1 MPEHSCVD
9 VQHKKRGRP
18 RLRDGHGPRFEAF
31 ETAVLNPQSSLGPPL
46 RSPIPSPVGVS
57 PSYRSGSHRVLKS
70 QTGPQPTTP
79 RNLEHVSLRDANIAQ
94 PNSHGSVGFQPST
107 PERRMHPSGL
117 AAAYLNMDLVIAKA
131 SGIFIDAV
139 SPGVRDLVGR
149 NLFDMIRTAD
159 REKLY
164 RLKRQMQEERD
175 AREPAYL
182 PPIYGESEIQA
193 IQGVH
198 ESDIAS
204 VTLGSHD
211 RIEDLTFHLPDGRY
225 SMFQVQLKLAKTSV
239 FFAVLI
245 LPTSS
250 YQPGFQPP
258 PPQSGQYRQPMIPST
273 YGQTTSLSLYSQP
286 SQIQTYP
293 SGPPGV
299 TPPYYSQ
306 RNLGLGGPPSGD
318 HLSQV
323 QSDPGYRQMAQ
334 YSSAS
339 PAPSHL
345 AESSTTPT
353 GSTTLQKPRAL
364 YTSPSEGPPHGL
376 QLPPLRGV
384 TGPGDS
390 LVVEAKLERDAG
402 ASSQSKQQE
411 GGQKYKRDRIAVQEM
426 LE

>member
-1 MPEHSCVD
+1 M
-9 VQHKKRGRP
+9 QHKKRGRP

-46 RSPIPSPVGVS
+46 RSPIPSPVGV
-57 PSYRSGSHRVLKS
+57 PPPYRPGSHRVLKS

-79 RNLEHVSLRDANIAQ
+79 RHLEHASLRDANVIPQ
-94 PNSHGSVGFQPST
+94 NSQGSVGFQPST
-107 PERRMHPSGL
+107 PERRTYPSGL
-117 AAAYLNMDLVIAKA
+117 AVAYLNMDLVIAKA
-131 SGIFIDAV
+131 SGIFIDVV

-164 RLKRQMQEERD
+164 RLKRQLQEERD

-198 ESDIAS
+198 ESDIAG

-211 RIEDLTFHLPDGRY
+211 RIEDLTFRLPDGRY
-225 SMFQVQLKLAKTSV
+225 SRFQVQLKLAKASV
-239 FFAVLI
+239 FFAVLV

-250 YQPGFQPP
+250 YQSGFQPP
-258 PPQSGQYRQPMIPST
+258 PPPSSQYRQPMTPST
-273 YGQTTSLSLYSQP
+273 YGQTASLPLYSQS
-286 SQIQTYP
+286 SQIQPYP
-293 SGPPGV
+293 GGRPEV
-299 TPPYYSQ
+299 TPPYYNQ
-306 RNLGLGGPPSGD
+306 RNLGPGGPSSGD
-318 HLSQV
+318 YRPQV
-323 QSDPGYRQMAQ
+323 QSDPGYRQIAQ

-339 PAPSHL
+339 PAPS
-345 AESSTTPT
+345 ASSVVR
-353 GSTTLQKPRAL
+353 KPC
-364 YTSPSEGPPHGL
+364 EGPPHSL
-376 QLPPLRGV
+376 QLPPLRAV

-390 LVVEAKLERDAG
+390 SVVEARVERDVG
-402 ASSQSKQQE
+402 TGGQSEQQE
-411 GGQKYKRDRIAVQEM
+411 GSRKYKRDRIAVQEM